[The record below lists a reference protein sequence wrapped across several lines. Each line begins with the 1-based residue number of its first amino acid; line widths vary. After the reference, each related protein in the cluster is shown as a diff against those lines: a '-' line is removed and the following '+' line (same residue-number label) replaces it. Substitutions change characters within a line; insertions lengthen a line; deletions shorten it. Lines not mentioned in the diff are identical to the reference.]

1 MEIKTVLLDS
11 IAIDRA
17 LRRISHEI
25 TENNKGVSNVVLLG
39 IARGGVP
46 VCKKL
51 AYNIKKI
58 ENVDVPVGKLDI
70 TLYRDDL
77 DTVGAE
83 ARVTGTEIDFS
94 LQDKD
99 VVLCDDVLFTG
110 RTVRAGIEAVFKLGR
125 PRTIQLAVLIDRG
138 HRELPFR
145 ADYVGKNVPTSHEE
159 VVSVEFDSENNGSA
173 VILRNE
179 KN

>member
-1 MEIKTVLLDS
+1 MKIKTELLDS
-11 IAIDRA
+11 LAIDRA
-17 LRRISHEI
+17 IRRISHEI
-25 TENNKGVSNVVLLG
+25 IENNKGVNNVVLLG

-46 VCKKL
+46 ISIRL
-51 AYNIKKI
+51 AESIEKI
-58 ENVDVPVGKLDI
+58 EGVRVPVGTLDI

-77 DTVGAE
+77 TEKSRE
-83 ARVTGTEIDFS
+83 ARVNGSVIDFP
-94 LQDKD
+94 LKDKD

-145 ADYVGKNVPTSHEE
+145 ADYVGKNVPTARNE
-159 VVSVEFDSENNGSA
+159 VVDVSFDNKLGNRA
-173 VILRNE
+173 VILDGE
-179 KN
+179 I